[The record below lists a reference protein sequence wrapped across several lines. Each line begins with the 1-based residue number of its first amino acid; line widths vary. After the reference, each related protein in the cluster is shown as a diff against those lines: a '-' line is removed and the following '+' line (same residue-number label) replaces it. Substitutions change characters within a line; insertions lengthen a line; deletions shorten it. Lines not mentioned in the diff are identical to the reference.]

1 MLYRQQGSDVT
12 LLNSRAFPWL
22 IDSFQQLSQ
31 LYRQQRLAHAL
42 LLNGPEGIGK
52 LELGQ
57 MLAALL
63 LCKTPHAA
71 EACGQCKSC
80 LLLAAGNHADLLLL
94 QPDNASLGVDEVR
107 RLTDFTQGKAQQ
119 NGNKVV
125 LLRHSERLTEAA
137 ANALLKTLEE
147 PPQDCFLI
155 LCTAQAQRLKPTI
168 LSRCQRWE
176 LAPLTASQLKD
187 YLLTQQPGPVPDFIT
202 SFSGGAP
209 LKALRLLQSSELETL
224 QKLIA
229 QLQQSIRNNEPLAP
243 LIKQLDGRSDLALLL
258 SYVLREQ
265 IITMPMLEPVQI
277 QGLQQSLFRFCRDEQ
292 QILGQNKPLALS
304 ALLTEW
310 RALFRAGR
318 SRRD

>member
-1 MLYRQQGSDVT
+1 MA
-12 LLNSRAFPWL
+12 LLNSQAYPWL
-22 IDSFQQLSQ
+22 NDSLQQLSQ

-42 LLNGPEGIGK
+42 LFNGPEGIGK
-52 LELGQ
+52 LELGH
-57 MLAALL
+57 MLAALV
-63 LCKTPHAA
+63 LCKTPAA
-71 EACGQCKSC
+71 ATACGQCKSC

-94 QPDNASLGVDEVR
+94 QPENASLGVDEIR

-119 NGNKVV
+119 SGNKVV
-125 LLRHSERLTEAA
+125 LLRHAERLTEAA

-147 PPQDCFLI
+147 PPQGCFLI

-168 LSRCQRWE
+168 LSRCQRWD
-176 LAPLTASQLKD
+176 LAPLSASQLSD
-187 YLLTQQPGPVPDFIT
+187 YLRTQLQGPVPDFIV

-209 LKALRLLQSSELETL
+209 LKAISLLQSSELQTM
-224 QKLIA
+224 QQLIT
-229 QLQQSIRNNEPLAP
+229 QLQQFIRSTEPLAP
-243 LIKQLDGRSDLALLL
+243 LLKQLEGRSDLTLLL

-265 IITMPMLEPVQI
+265 IVTMPMLAPAQM

-310 RALFRAGR
+310 RALLRAGR
-318 SRRD
+318 PGRD

>member
-1 MLYRQQGSDVT
+1 MA
-12 LLNSRAFPWL
+12 LLNSQAYPWL
-22 IDSFQQLSQ
+22 TDSLQQLSQ

-42 LLNGPEGIGK
+42 LFNGPEGIGK

-63 LCKTPHAA
+63 LCKTPAA
-71 EACGQCKSC
+71 AACGQCKSC

-94 QPDNASLGVDEVR
+94 QPENASLGVDEIR

-119 NGNKVV
+119 SGNKVV
-125 LLRHSERLTEAA
+125 LLRHAERLTEAA

-147 PPQDCFLI
+147 PPQGCFLI

-168 LSRCQRWE
+168 LSRCQRWD
-176 LAPLTASQLKD
+176 LAPLTASQLSD
-187 YLLTQQPGPVPDFIT
+187 YLLTQQQGPIPDFIA

-209 LKALRLLQSSELETL
+209 LKALSLLQSSELETL

-229 QLQQSIRNNEPLAP
+229 QLRQSIRTNEPLAP
-243 LIKQLDGRSDLALLL
+243 LIKQLDGRNDLALLL

-265 IITMPMLEPVQI
+265 IMTLPMLAPAKMQA
-277 QGLQQSLFRFCRDEQ
+277 LQQSLFRFCRDEQ
-292 QILGQNKPLALS
+292 QILGQNKVLALS

-310 RALFRAGR
+310 RALLRAGR
-318 SRRD
+318 PGRD